1 MSDQSG
7 DVGGQIIAYRVSADL
22 AARIEAAAAD
32 EGISKSDVARRA
44 VLRDLAR
51 AKQSGAT
58 A

>member
-1 MSDQSG
+1 MSDQHDMSG
-7 DVGGQIIAYRVSADL
+7 QVIAYRVSADL

-51 AKQSGAT
+51 GKQSGT
-58 A
+58 AA